1 MKRNL
6 LKQMRNEW
14 RDNVW
19 LIIELAVVC
28 LSIWVIVTLL
38 FVNIRGLFTPRGF
51 TPDDVYSL
59 TINTVPKESVDY
71 VEVENYPQDYYDDLR
86 TLIGRL
92 YNNPNVEAATIHYNG
107 LPYNYNNNGSRVFL
121 FDELDTIGYYGN
133 LRTVTPDYIKVVGIT
148 SKTGATTDQLVEM
161 LRKGEVLISD
171 DNDAYTGDPYKLKG
185 KRVIIDNDSSNVM
198 RIGDIIQKVR
208 RNDYELSWGGSIIYP
223 QDENQA
229 WGELA
234 IRVKSGKGKIFKEDF
249 KADASLRRL
258 RNTYLADL
266 QSLSDVRAANQRSI
280 EVDMRLYSVM
290 IGFLLM
296 TVFLGLLGTFWFRMQ
311 QRVSEIAIRKVTGA
325 KKSQVFRRIISE
337 GMLLLCG
344 AVLIISAIVWPLVL
358 TDYDLVNVGI
368 EWYQILILE
377 GTTILLV
384 AIGIIVSLWWPAKK
398 AMSIEPALAIKDE

>member
-234 IRVKSGKGKIFKEDF
+234 IRVKSGKGKIFEEDF